1 MRRRDCTGNS
11 FGKGLLK
18 ALCGVLAALALLFSS
33 SIIVNAGDA
42 LSCYKGDK
50 DTGIFI
56 GEISEANFQEAAAEC
71 NSNFGDC
78 NGQCFGC
85 YLDKDS
91 STEVCVD
98 NQGKKF
104 TR

>member
-1 MRRRDCTGNS
+1 MRRRDRTGNS

-33 SIIVNAGDA
+33 SMIVNADEA
-42 LSCYKGDK
+42 LSCYKGGK
-50 DTGIFI
+50 DTGIYI
-56 GEISEANFQEAAAEC
+56 GDVSGANFQNAAAEC
-71 NSNFGDC
+71 NANFGDC
-78 NGQCFGC
+78 NGECYGC
-85 YLDKDS
+85 YIDKDS

>member
-1 MRRRDCTGNS
+1 MRMRACTGKS

-18 ALCGVLAALALLFSS
+18 AFCGGLAALALLFGSS
-33 SIIVNAGDA
+33 MVGNAGDS

-50 DTGIFI
+50 DNGIYI
-56 GEISEANFQEAAAEC
+56 GDVSGANFQNAAAEC

-78 NGQCFGC
+78 NGQCYGC
-85 YLDKDS
+85 YIDKDS

-98 NQGKKF
+98 SQGKKF